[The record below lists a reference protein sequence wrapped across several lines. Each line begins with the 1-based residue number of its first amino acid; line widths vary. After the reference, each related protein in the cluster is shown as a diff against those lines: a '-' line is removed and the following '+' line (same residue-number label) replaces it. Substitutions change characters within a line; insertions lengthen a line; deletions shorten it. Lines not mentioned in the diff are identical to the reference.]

1 MAKVLYL
8 PSTPLNVLVSAALAN
23 ARRETDQA
31 ELWLIDQ
38 KQLDDNPYLQALQN
52 WPQSPFK
59 QIRILPGKAKGRAK
73 LAERKANFGVIRQ
86 GLKLFQPDVIAVG
99 SDRRIEFQ
107 YAMHQ
112 LKKHQPAAQGW
123 YLDDGLYSYAGRPY
137 HPIKDGINNL
147 IKNLSYGLWWQEPK
161 TVGAS
166 NWINQAWLFQP
177 QQAVEL
183 IKRKT
188 MHKLASNWFS
198 VVEVQALSQAVTS
211 QFDLKAENLS
221 QIDYVIIVPHPNN
234 QLKMRDYASRII
246 HFVSQLS
253 AQGKHIAVKY
263 HPRQMGEDDLGLLQ
277 IPNVQII
284 PSALAFEFVLPLLPN
299 EAIVIGDVGTVL
311 LTTKWLR
318 EDIETIAVLNESD
331 PFQQKFVPMLENA
344 EVSISKD
351 FQLILQKVAV
361 DRGNVKDV

>member
-1 MAKVLYL
+1 MAKILYM

-23 ARRETDQA
+23 ARRESDQA

-38 KQLDDNPYLQALQN
+38 KQLGDNPYLHALQN

-59 QIRILPGKAKGRAK
+59 QIKVLPGKAKGRAK
-73 LAERKANFGVIRQ
+73 LAERNTNFDEIDQ

-112 LKKHQPAAQGW
+112 LTKHQPAAQGW

-137 HPIKDGINNL
+137 HPIKDGVNNL
-147 IKNLSYGLWWQEPK
+147 IKKFSYGLWWQEPK

-166 NWINQAWLFQP
+166 HWINQAWLFQP
-177 QQAVEL
+177 QQTVKL
-183 IKRKT
+183 IKHKT
-188 MHKLASNWFS
+188 MHKLESNWFS
-198 VVEVQALSQAVTS
+198 APEVQTLSQAVTS
-211 QFDLKAENLS
+211 QFDLRAEDLS

-246 HFVSQLS
+246 HFVLKLS

-263 HPRQMGEDDLGLLQ
+263 HPRQTGEDDLGFLK
-277 IPNVQII
+277 IRNVKII
-284 PSALAFEFVLPLLPN
+284 SSALAFEFVLPLLSSG
-299 EAIVIGDVGTVL
+299 AKVIGDVGTVL

-318 EDIETIAVLNESD
+318 TELAPIALLNSEDS
-331 PFQQKFVPMLENA
+331 FQQRFLPMLVNNGITVEASVENILG
-344 EVSISKD
+344 SIKHD
-351 FQLILQKVAV
+351 
-361 DRGNVKDV
+361 

>member
-38 KQLDDNPYLQALQN
+38 KKLDDNPYLQALQN

-59 QIRILPGKAKGRAK
+59 QVRILPGKAKGRAK

-107 YAMHQ
+107 YAIHQ

-137 HPIKDGINNL
+137 HPIKDGINSL
-147 IKNLSYGLWWQEPK
+147 IKKLSYGLWWQEPK

-188 MHKLASNWFS
+188 MHKLESNWFS
-198 VVEVQALSQAVTS
+198 AQEVQALSQAVTS
-211 QFDLKAENLS
+211 QFDLKAESLS

-246 HFVSQLS
+246 HFVLQLS

-263 HPRQMGEDDLGLLQ
+263 HPRQMGEDDLGFLQ
-277 IPNVQII
+277 IPNVQVI
-284 PSALAFEFVLPLLPN
+284 PSALAFEFVLTLLPN
-299 EAIVIGDVGTVL
+299 GAKVIGDVGTVL

-318 EDIETIAVLNESD
+318 SELEAIAVLNGD
-331 PFQQKFVPMLENA
+331 DTFQQGFLPMLLNNGIRVEA
-344 EVSISKD
+344 SVER
-351 FQLILQKVAV
+351 IL
-361 DRGNVKDV
+361 DTTND

>member
-1 MAKVLYL
+1 MARVLYM

-38 KQLDDNPYLQALQN
+38 KQLENNPYLQALQN

-73 LAERKANFGVIRQ
+73 LAERKANFGAISQ

-112 LKKHQPAAQGW
+112 LKKHQPVAQGW
-123 YLDDGLYSYAGRPY
+123 YLDDGLYSYAGRP
-137 HPIKDGINNL
+137 HHAIKDGINSF
-147 IKNLSYGLWWQEPK
+147 IKKLSYGLWWQEPK

-183 IKRKT
+183 LKRKP
-188 MHKLASNWFS
+188 MHKLESNWFS
-198 VVEVQALSQAVTS
+198 APEVQSLSQAVTN
-211 QFDLKAENLS
+211 QFDLKAGDLS
-221 QIDYVIIVPHPNN
+221 QINYVIIISHPNN
-234 QLKMRDYASRII
+234 QLKMKDYARRIKR
-246 HFVSQLS
+246 FVMQLS
-253 AQGKHIAVKY
+253 AQGKRIALKY
-263 HPRQMGEDDLGLLQ
+263 HPRQEGEDALDLAESDLVML
-277 IPNVQII
+277 I
-284 PSALAFEFVLPLLPN
+284 PSRLAFEFVLPLLPSG
-299 EAIVIGDVGTVL
+299 AMVLGDVGSVL

-318 EDIETIAVLNESD
+318 EDLEPIAVLDDND
-331 PFQQKFVPMLENA
+331 PFQQKFESIFRLNKINIYKNYDFLQSQMLGET
-344 EVSISKD
+344 V
-351 FQLILQKVAV
+351 
-361 DRGNVKDV
+361 G

>member
-8 PSTPLNVLVSAALAN
+8 PSTPLNVLVCAALAN

-107 YAMHQ
+107 YAIHQ

-123 YLDDGLYSYAGRPY
+123 YLDDGLYSYAGRRY
-137 HPIKDGINNL
+137 HPIKDGINSL
-147 IKNLSYGLWWQEPK
+147 IKKLSYGLWWQEPK

-188 MHKLASNWFS
+188 MHKLESDWFS
-198 VVEVQALSQAVTS
+198 APEVQALSQAVTS
-211 QFDLKAENLS
+211 QFDLKAESLS

-263 HPRQMGEDDLGLLQ
+263 HPRQEGEDDLGFSKYA
-277 IPNVQII
+277 NVRII
-284 PSALAFEFVLPLLPN
+284 PTKLAFEFVLPLLPSGSH
-299 EAIVIGDVGTVL
+299 VIGDVCTAM

-318 EDIETIAVLNESD
+318 SDLEPIAVLNDGD
-331 PFQQKFVPMLENA
+331 PFQQRFLPMLKNSNIMLLQDFNDLLA
-344 EVSISKD
+344 NSK
-351 FQLILQKVAV
+351 
-361 DRGNVKDV
+361 

>member
-1 MAKVLYL
+1 MTKVLYL

-38 KQLDDNPYLQALQN
+38 KKLDDTPYLQALQN

-123 YLDDGLYSYAGRPY
+123 YLDDGLYSYAGRHY

-147 IKNLSYGLWWQEPK
+147 IKKLSYGLWWQEPK

-177 QQAVEL
+177 LQAVEL

-188 MHKLASNWFS
+188 MHKLESNWFS
-198 VVEVQALSQAVTS
+198 APEVQALSQAVTS
-211 QFDLKAENLS
+211 QFDLKSESLS

-263 HPRQMGEDDLGLLQ
+263 HPRQMGEDDLEFLQ
-277 IPNVQII
+277 ISNVQII

-299 EAIVIGDVGTVL
+299 GAKVIGDVGTVL

-318 EDIETIAVLNESD
+318 SELEAIAVLNGD
-331 PFQQKFVPMLENA
+331 DTFQQGFLPMLLNNDIRVEA
-344 EVSISKD
+344 SVEG
-351 FQLILQKVAV
+351 IL
-361 DRGNVKDV
+361 DTTND